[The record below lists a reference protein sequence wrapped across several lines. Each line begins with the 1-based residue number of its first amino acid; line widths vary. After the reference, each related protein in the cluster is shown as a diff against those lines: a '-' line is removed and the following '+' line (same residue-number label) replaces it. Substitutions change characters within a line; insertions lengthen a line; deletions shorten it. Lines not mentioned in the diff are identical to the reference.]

1 MPVNRDDAADRQ
13 DRDDEDRVVSRRVDR
28 PTEAEPGDEAAYRA
42 ADPVPDDDPDGSSPD
57 PATGHAGEG
66 TTERAADEL
75 DETAESEPTRSE

>member
-1 MPVNRDDAADRQ
+1 VLVNRTDEP

-28 PTEAEPGDEAAYRA
+28 PTEAAPGDEAAYRA
-42 ADPVPDDDPDGSSPD
+42 ADPVPDDDPDGSSD
-57 PATGHAGEG
+57 TPAGHAGGG